1 MFDSSTVSLIKSAP
15 DLEGLDLNALPNAL
29 TAAYAKIV
37 TARVR
42 LRESINQSDQIGLEE
57 DVAAT
62 VTEMRRLA
70 FSQEALISLSP
81 NRDDRAAGAFV
92 SGAAHHVVLQAL
104 RLLSSRNGVSELT
117 VDGVSAEVSATLL
130 FLIAESH
137 ADSAEMAKLIKP
149 PEEGQ
154 HVERVLLNAIANL
167 GIGALDKILAAEEP
181 SSTLFLAADPG
192 QRATS
197 TLYLMLLR
205 GLTSLAR
212 KLTGVQSDDPLQH
225 FRKVADLSARAI
237 QSSDNAL
244 YYSTFP
250 GPGHLAALLIAVARD
265 LPESALINLPPPTG
279 VDQAP
284 WLHKMSQIA
293 KGRPFLW
300 RNHRQAVS
308 EGYLE
313 PGVSAV
319 VSFPTG
325 AGKSTL
331 SELKIA
337 ACLIRSKKVVF
348 LSPTL
353 ALVDQTARVLK
364 ELFPQTELQKEN
376 SSSNT
381 FDFADEGLPAIS
393 VMTPER
399 CLAVMSYESS
409 SFGEVGLM
417 VFDECHLIHPRG
429 SDKSRRALD
438 AMLCLLKF
446 SQLSSQADYLLLS
459 AMMNNAGDL
468 AEWIADLTGRNCLA
482 LSLTWKPTRQVRGCI
497 VYGASDLQQL
507 RTRLADSRAE
517 VRNVNP
523 PAEVAREMTAQPF
536 GLFCLHQ
543 TWQSRQRDDYSLL
556 PLLDSKI
563 ALSTGTSRSGSWY
576 LTPNGIKV
584 ASKIAIGAASSS
596 VNGPGLKTLVFTQT
610 IPYANSAIK
619 YINKDLNASGC
630 FLTEVEREM
639 FQAALDELGSAD
651 HLYLKVEEN
660 FSLSSASLPHHGLL
674 LPMERRLHE
683 SLYRRADGVDIL
695 VATSTIAQ
703 GMNLP
708 SQVVIIASDS
718 RFDPG
723 ANQMERLE
731 AHELLNAAGR
741 AGRAGE
747 ASYGFVLVVPSK
759 VMDFDDQRS
768 TVHSH
773 WSELQA
779 IFSQS
784 DQCLEIEDPIM
795 PVLDSIHL
803 AGNADGDTAK
813 YLLRRLPVLG
823 EQDDP
828 DEAANQLLLRS
839 MGAYF
844 KRREGDIQWISARIA
859 SALAARSRIDGSS
872 HKPDWMDH
880 LASSAG
886 VDRSVIKTLSDKLD
900 QAAPND
906 GAPMQVWLDF
916 VFEWLQNQPS
926 LVFQLL
932 RPESLSNFFGQKYR
946 LLVDDEARCNW
957 CLPKLK
963 GLLSIWIRGLPLV
976 EIEREF
982 GTQKSKIGCCENA
995 REFVLRI
1002 VPELAYIFAMPDLV
1016 LQAKAHAAGVD
1027 SEQSAVISKLGACV
1041 REGFD
1046 RVEKLALQVVLSGQA
1061 PRRKVHRVWSE
1072 MEWLILSPLG
1082 IEKWG
1087 ETIIRV
1093 RSANLVRSA
1102 I

>member
-1 MFDSSTVSLIKSAP
+1 MFDSATVALIRSAP
-15 DLEGLDLNALPNAL
+15 DLEGLDLDVLPSVL

-42 LRESINQSDQIGLEE
+42 LRQSINRIDQRDLEE

-104 RLLSSRNGVSELT
+104 RLLTSANSASELS
-117 VDGVSAEVSATLL
+117 VDGVPAEVSATLL

-137 ADSAEMAKLIKP
+137 ADSSEMAKLIRAP
-149 PEEGQ
+149 GEGFY
-154 HVERVLLNAIANL
+154 VEKLLLDAIANL
-167 GIGALDKILAAEEP
+167 AKGAVDKILVADEP
-181 SSTLFLAADPG
+181 SPALVLTSEPG
-192 QRATS
+192 QRAAS
-197 TLYLMLLR
+197 ALYLMLLK
-205 GLTSLAR
+205 GLKSLASR
-212 KLTGVQSDDPLQH
+212 LSGLESDDPLEQ
-225 FRKVADLSARAI
+225 FKRVADLSTRTI
-237 QSSDNAL
+237 QDSDGSN

-250 GPGHLAALLIAVARD
+250 GPGHLAALLTAVARD
-265 LPESALINLPPPTG
+265 LPDSALVNLPPPTG
-279 VDQAP
+279 VDHGP
-284 WLHKMSQIA
+284 WVQKMAQIA
-293 KGRPFLW
+293 RGRPFLW
-300 RNHRQAVS
+300 RNHLQAVA

-313 PGVSAV
+313 PGVSSV

-337 ACLIRSKKVVF
+337 ACLIRSKKVIF

-364 ELFPQTELQKEN
+364 ELFPQAELQKEKF
-376 SSSNT
+376 SSSA
-381 FDFADEGLPAIS
+381 FDFAEEDLPAIS

-399 CLAVMSYESS
+399 CLAVMSYASS
-409 SFGEVGLM
+409 SFDEVGLM
-417 VFDECHLIHPRG
+417 VFDECHLLHPRG
-429 SDKSRRALD
+429 SDRSRRALD

-446 SQLSSQADYLLLS
+446 SQLSTQADYLLLS
-459 AMMNNAGDL
+459 AMMSNSVDL
-468 AEWIADLTGRNCLA
+468 AEWIADLTGRKCLS
-482 LSLTWKPTRQVRGCI
+482 LNLTWKPTRQVRGCV

-507 RTRLADSRAE
+507 RARLLQSRAE

-523 PAEVAREMTAQPF
+523 PAAVAREMRARPF

-543 TWQSRQRDDYSLL
+543 TWQSRRREDYSLL
-556 PLLDSKI
+556 PLLDSKVV
-563 ALSTGTSRSGSWY
+563 LSTGTANNKSWY
-576 LTPNGIKV
+576 LTPNGIRV
-584 ASKIAIGAASSS
+584 ASNIAIGAASPSS
-596 VNGPGLKTLVFTQT
+596 NGPGLKTLVFTQT
-610 IPYANSAIK
+610 IPHANSAVR
-619 YINKDLNASGC
+619 YINEEASCSGC
-630 FLTEVEREM
+630 LLTEGEKEM
-639 FQAALDELGSAD
+639 FQAALDELGAAD
-651 HLYLKVEEN
+651 HLYVKVEEN
-660 FSLSSASLPHHGLL
+660 FCLSSASLPHHGLL
-674 LPMERRLHE
+674 LPTERRLHE
-683 SLYRRADGVDIL
+683 SLYKRADGVDIL

-768 TVHSH
+768 AIHSH

-784 DQCLEIEDPIM
+784 DQCLEIEDPIA
-795 PVLDSIHL
+795 PVLDSIYL
-803 AGNADGDTAK
+803 AGYADGDIAR
-813 YLLRRLPVLG
+813 YLLRRLPILSK
-823 EQDDP
+823 QDNP
-828 DEAANQLLLRS
+828 DEAANQLLNRS

-844 KRREGDIQWISARIA
+844 KRREGDSQWISTRIA
-859 SALAARSRIDGSS
+859 SALAARRNGADASQQ
-872 HKPDWMDH
+872 PDWMDH

-886 VDRSVIKTLSDKLD
+886 VDRHVVQNLSDRLD
-900 QAAPND
+900 QVGPTD
-906 GAPMQVWLDF
+906 GAHMQAWVDF
-916 VFEWLQNQPS
+916 VFNWIQDQPS

-932 RPESLSNFFGQKYR
+932 RPESLENFFGHNYR
-946 LLVDDEARCNW
+946 VLPDDEARCNW
-957 CLPKLK
+957 SIPRLRV
-963 GLLSIWIRGLPLV
+963 LLSLWIRGLPLV

-982 GTQKSKIGCCENA
+982 GTPNSRLGCCEHA

-1016 LQAKAHAAGVD
+1016 LQARARAAGV
-1027 SEQSAVISKLGACV
+1027 ENEFSAVVTKLGACV

-1046 RVEKLALQVVLSGQA
+1046 QVEKLALQVVLPGQFS
-1061 PRRKVHRVWSE
+1061 RMQVHRIWSE
-1072 MEWLILSPLG
+1072 MEWLVLSPLG
-1082 IEKWG
+1082 IENWT
-1087 ETIIRV
+1087 ETIARV
-1093 RSANLVRSA
+1093 RSANTVRGA